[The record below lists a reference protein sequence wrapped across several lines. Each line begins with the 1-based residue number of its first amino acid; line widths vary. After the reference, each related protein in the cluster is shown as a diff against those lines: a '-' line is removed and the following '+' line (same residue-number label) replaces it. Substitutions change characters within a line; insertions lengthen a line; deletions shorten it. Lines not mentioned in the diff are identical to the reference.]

1 MPKSKTA
8 RSNSIARQD
17 RRHNPLSEEYAPST
31 LKQKPSRKRKQS
43 QTDPTT
49 QESGYVDSK
58 ASRRIL
64 DLGQDLT
71 AEDDAERL
79 AKRPAPSPTS
89 VFDGGFVAAP
99 RDVVSDDDEDGEGG
113 VGVGEYDEEEAWG
126 SEEEVEE
133 VEVDPGDLEAFNR
146 FNPSFD
152 PATLLQTPPADEA
165 DGDGEEEGQPT
176 NLADLILSKIAAHE
190 AQEGGSSGK
199 NPAPFIHGGGAMQ
212 DAVELPA
219 KVVEV
224 YTQIGTLLSRYKSGK
239 LPKPFKIIPTLPQ
252 WDTLLDITRPAD
264 WTPNAVYEATKL
276 FTSSRPALAQAFV
289 QDILLPR
296 VREDIMENKKLNI
309 HLYKA
314 LKKSLY
320 KPAAFFRGLVFPLV
334 ASGTCTLRE
343 ATIVGS
349 VVARV
354 SIPVLHSAT
363 ALYRLCEIAA
373 EQMMSDVESA
383 GACNILIRTLLEK
396 KYALPYRVV
405 DALVF
410 HFLRFKAVQQLQ
422 GDVDMGGTTGAA
434 MKSGAGSAM
443 DHKFPVLWHQ
453 CLLAFA
459 QRYKNEITED
469 QREALLDLLLV
480 RGHKQ
485 IGPEV
490 RRELL
495 EGRGRGVMV
504 EPEGGV
510 GGGDGDDTM
519 DM

>member
-1 MPKSKTA
+1 MPKTA
-8 RSNSIARQD
+8 RSNSVARQD

-31 LKQKPSRKRKQS
+31 LKQKSSKKRKQS
-43 QTDPTT
+43 QTESTT
-49 QESGYVDSK
+49 QEGGYVDSK

-79 AKRPAPSPTS
+79 AKRPATTNS
-89 VFDGGFVAAP
+89 VFDGGFAAP
-99 RDVVSDDDEDGEGG
+99 RDVVSDDEGG
-113 VGVGEYDEEEAWG
+113 VGVGGEYDEEEAWG

-152 PATLLQTPPADEA
+152 PATLLQPPPDEA
-165 DGDGEEEGQPT
+165 DGDVEEGPPT
-176 NLADLILSKIAAHE
+176 NLADLILEKIAAHE
-190 AQEGGSSGK
+190 AQSG
-199 NPAPFIHGGGAMQ
+199 PTPSTPFVHGGGSMQ

-239 LPKPFKIIPTLPQ
+239 LPKPFKIIPTLPL

-410 HFLRFKAVQQLQ
+410 HFLRFKAVQQIQ
-422 GDVDMGGTTGAA
+422 RGNGDVDMDMGGVISA
-434 MKSGAGSAM
+434 KSGAGSAV

-510 GGGDGDDTM
+510 GGGDGDGDDTM
-519 DM
+519 EM

>member
-1 MPKSKTA
+1 MPKTA
-8 RSNSIARQD
+8 RSNSVARQD
-17 RRHNPLSEEYAPST
+17 RRHNPLSEEYAPTS
-31 LKQKPSRKRKQS
+31 LKQKSSKKRKQS
-43 QTDPTT
+43 QTDATT
-49 QESGYVDSK
+49 QEGGYVDSK

-79 AKRPAPSPTS
+79 AKRSATTSS
-89 VFDGGFVAAP
+89 VFDGGFAAP
-99 RDVVSDDDEDGEGG
+99 REVVSDDEGG
-113 VGVGEYDEEEAWG
+113 VDVGGEYDEEEAWG

-133 VEVDPGDLEAFNR
+133 VEVDPEDLEAFNR

-152 PATLLQTPPADEA
+152 PATLLQPPPDEA
-165 DGDGEEEGQPT
+165 DGDGEAEGPPT
-176 NLADLILSKIAAHE
+176 NLADLILEKIAAHE
-190 AQEGGSSGK
+190 AQSG
-199 NPAPFIHGGGAMQ
+199 PTPSTPFVHGGGDMQ
-212 DAVELPA
+212 DAIELPA

-422 GDVDMGGTTGAA
+422 GDRDVDM
-434 MKSGAGSAM
+434 
-443 DHKFPVLWHQ
+443 
-453 CLLAFA
+453 
-459 QRYKNEITED
+459 
-469 QREALLDLLLV
+469 
-480 RGHKQ
+480 
-485 IGPEV
+485 
-490 RRELL
+490 
-495 EGRGRGVMV
+495 
-504 EPEGGV
+504 GGV
-510 GGGDGDDTM
+510 GGGQGVLAGFRAEV
-519 DM
+519 

>member
-1 MPKSKTA
+1 MPKTA
-8 RSNSIARQD
+8 RSNSVARQD

-31 LKQKPSRKRKQS
+31 LKQKSSKKRKQS
-43 QTDPTT
+43 QTESTT
-49 QESGYVDSK
+49 QEGGYVDSK

-79 AKRPAPSPTS
+79 AKRPAVTNS
-89 VFDGGFVAAP
+89 VFDGGFAAP
-99 RDVVSDDDEDGEGG
+99 REVVSDDEDGG
-113 VGVGEYDEEEAWG
+113 VGVGGEYDEEEVWA

-152 PATLLQTPPADEA
+152 PATLLQPPPDEA
-165 DGDGEEEGQPT
+165 NGDVEEGPPT
-176 NLADLILSKIAAHE
+176 NLADLILEKIAAHE
-190 AQEGGSSGK
+190 AQSG
-199 NPAPFIHGGGAMQ
+199 PTPTPFVRGGGDMQ

-422 GDVDMGGTTGAA
+422 GDRDVDMGNSGGQQGG
-434 MKSGAGSAM
+434 MKSGAGSAV

-504 EPEGGV
+504 EPEAGA

-519 DM
+519 EM